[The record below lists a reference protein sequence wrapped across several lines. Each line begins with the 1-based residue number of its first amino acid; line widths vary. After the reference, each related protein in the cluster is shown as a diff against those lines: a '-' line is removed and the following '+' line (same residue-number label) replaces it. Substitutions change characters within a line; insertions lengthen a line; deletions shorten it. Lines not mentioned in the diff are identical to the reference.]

1 MLQYWMMVNSEN
13 KLIFKQYFATLYDG
27 KFRK

>member
-13 KLIFKQYFATLYDG
+13 KLIFKQYFATSDYC
-27 KFRK
+27 KFQK